1 MANISELASKLVSF
15 SKDLGDFHN
24 SAEVDIATDNRLKWA
39 FRYGTLSCIQLA
51 FDLACAIIAR
61 RNLGM
66 PHSYKEC
73 IRLLSVNGFI
83 DSELT
88 EFLKNCVPI
97 RERLLHD
104 FNGETDED
112 AYEIM
117 LNSHLFI
124 KYSESVTS
132 FEK

>member
-1 MANISELASKLVSF
+1 MANISELANKLVSF
-15 SKDLGDFHN
+15 SKDLGDFHEV
-24 SAEVDIATDNRLKWA
+24 AEVDIANDSRLKWA
-39 FRYGTLSCIQLA
+39 FRYGILSCIQLSL
-51 FDLACAIIAR
+51 DLACAVIAR

-66 PHSYKEC
+66 PHSYNEC

-88 EFLKNCVPI
+88 DYLKSCVPI

-124 KYSESVTS
+124 KLTESVTS